1 MAKCIFAHLS
11 WLVLWLRQYF
21 DKGTCHVDLLGKI
34 KNVENVSIETSMV
47 KNVQNVSIETM
58 VLRKSKT
65 YEVSIPRGFASIFL
79 KQSV

>member
-21 DKGTCHVDLLGKI
+21 DKGTCHVDLLT
-34 KNVENVSIETSMV
+34 EV